1 MLSTDNRE
9 FDQIFK
15 LVLIGDSGVGKSCL
29 IKQFAEQEY
38 VEQGT
43 TVGVDLHVDDR
54 EVDGKSVRTQIW
66 DTAGQER
73 YSAVTNLY
81 YR

>member
-1 MLSTDNRE
+1 MRAAKMLSSDNQQ

-29 IKQFAEQEY
+29 IKQFTEESF

-43 TVGVDLHVDDR
+43 TVGKLQCNVINPHCCIILKIFR
-54 EVDGKSVRTQIW
+54 SGSTCS
-66 DTAGQER
+66 GQ
-73 YSAVTNLY
+73 TG
-81 YR
+81 